1 MDITAVSIFVVI
13 FVELINSIF
22 LHSTNIITNIETP
35 VLSTQIMEDLD
46 KQQNKS
52 T

>member
-1 MDITAVSIFVVI
+1 MDLTAVSIFVVI
-13 FVELINSIF
+13 FFELINSIF
-22 LHSTNIITNIETP
+22 LHSTNIITNIEPP